1 MTIAA
6 RLAGAAQRDPMK
18 HGHIVLDDAGGAD
31 DDARCVIHEDAL
43 ADDGAGV
50 NVRLENLRGE
60 ALERQGEIAAAI
72 LPEPMRQPIGLQRV
86 EALEKSQADQEARL
100 RAVADGV
107 IRLNTQGSLA
117 AVGQSML
124 SLVLAA
130 VAAWIG
136 AR

>member
-1 MTIAA
+1 MDRGLVAERLRRAVDLLDARHA
-6 RLAGAAQRDPMK
+6 RLESEQL
-18 HGHIVLDDAGGAD
+18 HQ
-31 DDARCVIHEDAL
+31 
-43 ADDGAGV
+43 
-50 NVRLENLRGE
+50 VRL
-60 ALERQGEIAAAI
+60 
-72 LPEPMRQPIGLQRV
+72 MLQRV

>member
-1 MTIAA
+1 MDDMANLNAGLIAE
-6 RLAGAAQRDPMK
+6 RLRRAVDL
-18 HGHIVLDDAGGAD
+18 LDSRYA
-31 DDARCVIHEDAL
+31 
-43 ADDGAGV
+43 
-50 NVRLENLRGE
+50 RLENDQAHRVQLI
-60 ALERQGEIAAAI
+60 Q
-72 LPEPMRQPIGLQRV
+72 QRL

-124 SLVLAA
+124 SLILAA
-130 VAAWIG
+130 IAAWIG